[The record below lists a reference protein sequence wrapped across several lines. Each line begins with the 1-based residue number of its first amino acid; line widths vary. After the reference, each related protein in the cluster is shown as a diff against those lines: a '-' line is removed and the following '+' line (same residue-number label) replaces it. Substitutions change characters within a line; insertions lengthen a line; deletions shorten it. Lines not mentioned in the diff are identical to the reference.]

1 MYNFDIDIKEAV
13 YDLSR
18 STGISV
24 RLVQNEFS
32 FERCPYCNQ
41 KSDPKQRKFSVNS
54 KTGQFQCFRA
64 SCGAKGNILTLAK
77 DFDLD
82 LGNTANEYYGIG
94 KQRHYKYTP
103 LKEPIESKDAA
114 IEYMKKRGISKDVV
128 RKYQITADENN
139 NIVFPFIDNE
149 NLIQFVKYRNP
160 APEEG
165 QNKEWCAKDRKPILF
180 GMQQCNLENKTLII
194 TEGQIDSL
202 SVVEAG
208 YENAVSVPTG
218 ALGFTWV
225 PYCWDWM
232 KNFEKI
238 IVFGDHENDQIT
250 LFKDIASRWETKV
263 WHVREEDYKDCKDAN
278 DILRKYGANQIRKC
292 IENAVRLPIHNAV
305 ELADVE
311 DINPYDIP
319 KVATGIMSIDSLLCG
334 GLPLG
339 QMILLT
345 GKSGEGKS
353 TLGSQILVNALN
365 QGFKVFAY
373 SGEMPN
379 YTFRSWIDFQAAG
392 NKHLARYKGKWDSF
406 TALQPGVRD
415 QLSNW
420 YRKRFWLYDNNSQAF
435 SEEQP
440 QGLVRLIEDVI
451 QQYGVRVILLD
462 NLMTGLDLE
471 KNMGSDKYERQSL
484 FVKMLIRIA
493 LKYDVLIILV
503 AHKRKTYGSEEV
515 NDSVS
520 GSLDIVNLA
529 SIVLSYERPSKKR
542 REMEESLTDNDRIL
556 RVTKNRLFGRTND
569 NGFVMHFD
577 ECSKRIYSR
586 VAEIDRKYGWESYEQ
601 VEMKVEDFPF

>member
-24 RLVQNEFS
+24 RLVRNEFS

-41 KSDPKQRKFSVNS
+41 KSDPKQRKFAVNS

-77 DFDLD
+77 DFNLD

-94 KQRHYKYTP
+94 NQRHYKYTP

-114 IEYMKKRGISKDVV
+114 IEYMKNRGISEEVV

-139 NIVFPFIDNE
+139 NIVFPFIDND
-149 NLIQFVKYRNP
+149 NLLQFVKYRNP
-160 APEEG
+160 DPKDG
-165 QNKEWCAKDRKPILF
+165 QSKEWCAKDRKPILF
-180 GMQQCNLENKTLII
+180 GMNQCNLDNKTLII

-202 SVVEAG
+202 SVAEAG
-208 YENAVSVPTG
+208 IENAVSVPTG
-218 ALGFTWV
+218 AKGFTWV

-250 LFKDIASRWETKV
+250 LFKEVASRWETKV

-278 DILRKYGANQIRKC
+278 DILRKYGADQIRQC
-292 IENAVRLPIHNAV
+292 INNAVRLPIHDAI
-305 ELADVE
+305 ELSDVE

-319 KVATGIMSIDSLLCG
+319 KVETGIKCIDDLLCG

-339 QMILLT
+339 QMVLLT
-345 GKSGEGKS
+345 GKAGDGKS
-353 TLGSQILVNALN
+353 TLGSQILVNALD
-365 QGFKVFAY
+365 QGYKIFAY
-373 SGEMPN
+373 SGELPN
-379 YTFRSWIDFQAAG
+379 YVFKSWIDFQAAG
-392 NKHLARYKGKWDSF
+392 PEKVIKNKGKWGFYTTLAPEVKKD
-406 TALQPGVRD
+406 
-415 QLSNW
+415 LSTW
-420 YRKRFWLYDNNSQAF
+420 YRKRFWLYDNRTQSF
-435 SEEQP
+435 SEEHTE
-440 QGLVRLIEDVI
+440 GLIKLIESVI

-471 KNMGSDKYERQSL
+471 KNIGEDKYERQSL
-484 FVKMLIRIA
+484 FVKRLIRIA
-493 LKYDVLIILV
+493 LQYNVLIILI
-503 AHKRKTYGSEEV
+503 AHKRKTYGVDVV

-529 SIVLSYERPSKKR
+529 SIVMSYERPTKKR
-542 REMEESLTDNDRIL
+542 KENDDEVTDEDRIIK
-556 RVTKNRLFGRTND
+556 VTKNRLFGNTD
-569 NGFVMHFD
+569 DWGSVLHY
-577 ECSKRIYSR
+577 EGLSKRIYSKASER
-586 VAEIDRKYGWESYEQ
+586 DRKYTWGEYEQ
-601 VEMKVEDFPF
+601 VEMETENFPF